1 MKDKISHVFA
11 TLVATA
17 IFTFAGINS
26 AWAAPL
32 FIGYY
37 TDWGRWH
44 KPAYT
49 VDKVPYHKLNKGL

>member
-37 TDWGRWH
+37 PDRQTRMVHCAEMPQKTQAHSMKW
-44 KPAYT
+44 
-49 VDKVPYHKLNKGL
+49 